1 MITLP
6 PPREDELVA
15 DALEVFFDIDGGKFT
30 YDLVDIAIAHVQRE
44 NKELGIGVQRVG
56 ISCRCNSLEHF
67 STHRSR
73 SVL

>member
-44 NKELGIGVQRVG
+44 NKELGIGVHRVG
-56 ISCRCNSLEHF
+56 I
-67 STHRSR
+67 
-73 SVL
+73 